1 MRNEILLVVIITNAN
16 AHLLVIIV
24 FEFFQTENST
34 FPRKKRKGKK
44 NCNKTEETK
53 KMERDLD
60 SWCFLV
66 GPGFF
71 GVFGGLVILVSLVW
85 RFRREFCY
93 LGAFFVAAS

>member
-1 MRNEILLVVIITNAN
+1 MQGSEKKGRREKEGKEKKSNEKA
-16 AHLLVIIV
+16 
-24 FEFFQTENST
+24 
-34 FPRKKRKGKK
+34 
-44 NCNKTEETK
+44 EETK
-53 KMERDLD
+53 KVERHLD
-60 SWCFLV
+60 SWRFLV

>member
-1 MRNEILLVVIITNAN
+1 MGTTGTTHWVVP
-16 AHLLVIIV
+16 VMQGS
-24 FEFFQTENST
+24 E
-34 FPRKKRKGKK
+34 KKGRREKEGKEK
-44 NCNKTEETK
+44 IATKTEETK

-60 SWCFLV
+60 SWRFLV

>member
-1 MRNEILLVVIITNAN
+1 MGTTGTTHWVVP
-16 AHLLVIIV
+16 VMQGS
-24 FEFFQTENST
+24 E
-34 FPRKKRKGKK
+34 KKGRREKEGKEK
-44 NCNKTEETK
+44 MQQQKKTEETK

-60 SWCFLV
+60 SWCSLV

>member
-1 MRNEILLVVIITNAN
+1 MGTTGTTHWVVP
-16 AHLLVIIV
+16 VMQGS
-24 FEFFQTENST
+24 E
-34 FPRKKRKGKK
+34 KKGRREKEGKEK
-44 NCNKTEETK
+44 MQQKTEETK

-60 SWCFLV
+60 SWRFLV